1 MKRLFL
7 SAAFAA
13 ACFSAPAMAQQSN
26 SDSQSRAT
34 AIVYGGGGDNGGVTR
49 TKGSVKTTG
58 AAIAP
63 GLTAAGVH
71 SCAGSTSGAFGGQ
84 GISLGFGTTYE
95 MVECNRRAYAATLQG
110 MGQNAAALAL
120 ICNNAEVQ
128 NALNLTGVACPQQR
142 GAIAIAAA
150 PAPARSA
157 ALQPAPQAYRGAQ
170 GSVASSGGAIIRS
183 ATPWRD

>member
-1 MKRLFL
+1 MKHLACL
-7 SAAFAA
+7 IAAFVLLA
-13 ACFSAPAMAQQSN
+13 FAPAHAQTQSLSG
-26 SDSQSRAT
+26 SDSRAI
-34 AIVYGGGGDNGGVTR
+34 AIIDNSQPGVTR
-49 TKGSVKTTG
+49 SKGSLKTTG

-120 ICNNAEVQ
+120 VCNNAEVK
-128 NALNLTGVACPQQR
+128 NALNLTGVACPQDRAAVPVERVYAASQGSQGSVVTQR
-142 GAIAIAAA
+142 GA
-150 PAPARSA
+150 
-157 ALQPAPQAYRGAQ
+157 
-170 GSVASSGGAIIRS
+170 VIRS